1 MILVKRSMIRVSYQ
15 TLSEYES
22 SLWDFDNKL
31 LKMIG
36 ESLEVVDAVNHQYK
50 I

>member
-1 MILVKRSMIRVSYQ
+1 MKVLKRGK
-15 TLSEYES
+15 

-36 ESLEVVDAVNHQYK
+36 ESLEVVDEVNHQYK